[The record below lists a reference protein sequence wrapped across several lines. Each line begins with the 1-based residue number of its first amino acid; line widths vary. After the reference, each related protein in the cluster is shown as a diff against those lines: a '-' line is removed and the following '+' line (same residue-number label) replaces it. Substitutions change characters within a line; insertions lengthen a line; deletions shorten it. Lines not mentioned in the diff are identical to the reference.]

1 MQSQEG
7 TGGEP
12 AAGGPGLRGPVVR
25 RPATA
30 AEAKALAHPL
40 RMRILRLCLDRSLT
54 NKQLAEW
61 LGKDPGTVLHHV
73 RTLVASGFL
82 VPDEVRQGPK
92 GALEKPYRATG
103 KSWTLSLEES
113 PVPEATTTQAMLEA
127 FLAELAEAGGPSAAT
142 SFNRLALTLN
152 KASRD
157 ELLARVLAILDE
169 FVTRPPDPDG
179 EPYGLLFGMHRRP
192 LGPDGPV
199 RPTGGAA
206 PEPSDSPGD
215 QDPGSGGVAPRS

>member
-1 MQSQEG
+1 MISMD
-7 TGGEP
+7 
-12 AAGGPGLRGPVVR
+12 RGPVVR

-40 RMRILRLCLDRSLT
+40 RMRILRLCLDQALT

-73 RTLVASGFL
+73 RTLVKTGFL
-82 VPDEVRQGPK
+82 VPDEVRQGDK

-113 PVPEATTTQAMLEA
+113 SVPAEVDAQAMLDA
-127 FLAELAEAGGPSAAT
+127 FQAELAEAGPGAAAG
-142 SFNRLALTLN
+142 FNRLALTLN
-152 KASRD
+152 KASRE
-157 ELLARVLAILDE
+157 ELESRVLAILDE

-179 EPYGLLFGMHRRP
+179 EPYGLLFAMHRRS
-192 LGPDGPV
+192 LGPDPSGGPAR
-199 RPTGGAA
+199 RPRRHA
-206 PEPSDSPGD
+206 S
-215 QDPGSGGVAPRS
+215 GSGGVAPRS

>member
-1 MQSQEG
+1 M
-7 TGGEP
+7 EP
-12 AAGGPGLRGPVVR
+12 MIQGPVVR

-73 RTLVASGFL
+73 RTLVNTGFL
-82 VPDEVRQGPK
+82 APDEIRQGEK

-113 PVPEATTTQAMLEA
+113 PIPQDADAQAMLEA
-127 FLAELAEAGGPSAAT
+127 FQAELAEAGPGASAG
-142 SFNRLALTLN
+142 FNRLALTLS
-152 KASRD
+152 KASRE
-157 ELLARVLAILDE
+157 ELESRVLAILDE
-169 FVTRPPDPDG
+169 YVTRPPDPDG
-179 EPYGLLFGMHRRP
+179 EPYGLLFAMHRRS
-192 LGPDGPV
+192 LG
-199 RPTGGAA
+199 
-206 PEPSDSPGD
+206 PEPSEGPAQHPRGHAS
-215 QDPGSGGVAPRS
+215 GSGGVAPRS

>member
-1 MQSQEG
+1 MASM
-7 TGGEP
+7 EP
-12 AAGGPGLRGPVVR
+12 IIPGPVVR
-25 RPATA
+25 RPPTE
-30 AEAKALAHPL
+30 AEAKALVHPL
-40 RMRILRLCLDRSLT
+40 RMRILRLCLDQALT

-73 RTLVASGFL
+73 RTLVKTGFL

-113 PVPEATTTQAMLEA
+113 SVPAGVDAQAMLDA
-127 FLAELAEAGGPSAAT
+127 FQAELAEAGPGAAA

-152 KASRD
+152 KASRE
-157 ELLARVLAILDE
+157 ELESRVLAVLDE

-179 EPYGLLFGMHRRP
+179 EPYGLLFAMHRRA
-192 LGPDGPV
+192 GPDPSGGPA
-199 RPTGGAA
+199 RPPRT
-206 PEPSDSPGD
+206 PPG
-215 QDPGSGGVAPRS
+215 QDTGSGGVEPRS